1 MAAGREMESEDIAA
15 VAALIKWG
23 RATRRL
29 LLMLVKLCTVQ
40 HWTKK
45 KHKHVTSDPG
55 LPTHNKHPG
64 MKPKILPRA
73 LQIIK
78 RQLESN
84 PKLFLRQVKEQI
96 LVIFGNISP
105 YP

>member
-1 MAAGREMESEDIAA
+1 MGKSNKEIAPNAGKTLYCS
-15 VAALIKWG
+15 ALDQEE
-23 RATRRL
+23 T
-29 LLMLVKLCTVQ
+29 Q
-40 HWTKK
+40 
-45 KHKHVTSDPG
+45 HVTSDPG

-73 LQIIK
+73 LQIIN

-84 PKLFLRQVKEQI
+84 PKLRLRQVKEQI